1 MSSLE
6 DTIEETFL
14 KNEAFRAT
22 NADELKDQLARL
34 KAEAASI
41 MAKLAVLNIQKDPV
55 AEFRQEITE
64 VKRKFPWLLTSYGRA
79 SADSVNVTTDRLR
92 MMYQDYSRKDEY
104 GNDGYFYAGMP
115 GPVFTTVLGVSS
127 VTFQRKLS
135 CLETVDT
142 PDLKRL
148 VTEKLAHPHAHHCD
162 RLGVDATK
170 FSDICYGSNKFHPR
184 FGGAP
189 ITSPIGL
196 VNCLHG
202 LGIWLSTCNVSD
214 TYDYASVDQW
224 VFTSTPKRESWD
236 LAMSICE
243 QLLPGLNKQLQTGKA
258 SMVEIPFRPSDLPHS
273 FDSLC
278 GAMPTGDLSLIDTL
292 IFRDAL
298 IAWVLAYHMS
308 FHTLSLN
315 SRNMKDQVLYD
326 LRIAPVILKDGVY
339 GSSFPYKD
347 TTTWRQQVNAP
358 KALRKRH
365 SNLPPYIET
374 NL

>member
-1 MSSLE
+1 
-6 DTIEETFL
+6 
-14 KNEAFRAT
+14 
-22 NADELKDQLARL
+22 
-34 KAEAASI
+34 
-41 MAKLAVLNIQKDPV
+41 
-55 AEFRQEITE
+55 
-64 VKRKFPWLLTSYGRA
+64 
-79 SADSVNVTTDRLR
+79 

-115 GPVFTTVLGVSS
+115 GPTFSTVLGVSTVS
-127 VTFQRKLS
+127 FQRSLS
-135 CLETVDT
+135 CVTREDT

-148 VTEKLAHPHAHHCD
+148 VTDKLAHPHAHDCA

-224 VFTSTPKRESWD
+224 VFTSPPKRESWD
-236 LAMSICE
+236 LAIHFCE
-243 QLLPGLNKQLQTGKA
+243 QLLPELNKQLQTGKA
-258 SMVEIPFRPSDLPHS
+258 SEIDIPFRPSDLPHS

-278 GAMPTGDLSLIDTL
+278 VAMPTNDLSLIDIL
-292 IFRDAL
+292 IFRDTL
-298 IAWVLAYHMS
+298 IAWVLAYYMS
-308 FHTLSLN
+308 FHNLSLN

-326 LRIAPVILKDGVY
+326 LRIAPVILKDEVY
-339 GSSFPYKD
+339 GASFPYED